1 MEQPDYAQQ
10 AADAAE
16 NSRRCE
22 QQERDDLATL
32 MSERYGRR
40 IVSGILDRA
49 GVYRL
54 SYSTEPMEMAF
65 REGCRNEGLRLL
77 GMIAATCPHHYNTM
91 LREAKE
97 DDELNHRA

>member
-1 MEQPDYAQQ
+1 MDDTDYAKRSSDLVE
-10 AADAAE
+10 ADK
-16 NSRRCE
+16 RRE
-22 QQERDDLATL
+22 QQGRDDLATL

-54 SYSTEPMEMAF
+54 SYSTEPLEMAF

-77 GMIAATCPHHYNTM
+77 SMITTLCPHHYNTM
-91 LREAKE
+91 MREAKE
-97 DDELNHRA
+97 DDEPNHRA